1 MPFVLARRATLLT
14 RTGLLERTPRL
25 WSSSNERN
33 LSKGARPSPAS
44 RLSLDLEPVLITT
57 HGFGV
62 RGSIYIYQKASIFL
76 EGDLLLAADSAKDPN
91 QRRKKSRKKPN
102 PKGKI
107 QKKKISHVFSLFSL
121 YLFYNIFV
129 DSNGDEKERRRVWR
143 MGSDTLT
150 GRGNSH
156 GLATTD
162 DDSART
168 WDAQV
173 DAGEIYGDLS
183 DQRGHL
189 AFFLCLFIL
198 LLCMLVFFVCFL
210 YYYYY

>member
-1 MPFVLARRATLLT
+1 MKGTCPREHALHRLRGSPLTLNLYLLLPMALAFGDRFTYTKKPPYSWKAICFLLPIQ
-14 RTGLLERTPRL
+14 RRTPINDGK
-25 WSSSNERN
+25 SQEKSPIQKER
-33 LSKGARPSPAS
+33 S
-44 RLSLDLEPVLITT
+44 
-57 HGFGV
+57 
-62 RGSIYIYQKASIFL
+62 
-76 EGDLLLAADSAKDPN
+76 
-91 QRRKKSRKKPN
+91 
-102 PKGKI
+102 
-107 QKKKISHVFSLFSL
+107 KKKISHVFSLFSL

-173 DAGEIYGDLS
+173 NAGEIYGDLS